1 MTDDN
6 DDLPPELED
15 FSEELSEIRKK
26 RGNIQQDKEIKVN
39 VIDSN
44 KNDNNNNNNNNNNI
58 SIPINV
64 VENKKTEINSNNNNT
79 NNNKTTTSESK
90 KTEPKKTDNFGGGFF
105 KKGFFKRMHEA
116 EEKNK
121 KNTQKQQPQPQQQN
135 KNQQQK
141 PEDLTYIKST
151 PETSSKTS
159 TLKNFSSDLKTS
171 EKESSSSLNNNP
183 LLSNIVNNKN
193 EWLTQELLMKIAQ
206 KPNLMKT
213 FLDPRFSSVIK
224 ELQTNPQEC
233 IKKYKDN
240 EEFSNFIREF
250 SSIMGEHFTNLSQ
263 KENFGN
269 NMNDPEVQKVINDPK
284 INPILKRLQ
293 LEGKIDVEEINR
305 DPYIAEKIKFLIDKK
320 ILNLQKLE

>member
-1 MTDDN
+1 MSDEN
-6 DDLPPELED
+6 DDMPPELED
-15 FSEELSEIRKK
+15 FSEELSKIREKK
-26 RGNIQQDKEIKVN
+26 GNLNENKEIKVN
-39 VIDSN
+39 VIDN
-44 KNDNNNNNNNNNNI
+44 KNNNNNNNNV

-64 VENKKTEINSNNNNT
+64 VDNKKNISSNESKSNNNNNKNNNN
-79 NNNKTTTSESK
+79 NNNK
-90 KTEPKKTDNFGGGFF
+90 PKENFMF

-116 EEKNK
+116 ESKQ
-121 KNTQKQQPQPQQQN
+121 QKQQQQQQ
-135 KNQQQK
+135 KPNQTQK

-159 TLKNFSSDLKTS
+159 TLNTFTSELKSS
-171 EKESSSSLNNNP
+171 EKESSNP

-213 FLDPRFSSVIK
+213 FLDPRFSTVIK

-233 IKKYKDN
+233 MNKYKNN
-240 EEFSNFIREF
+240 EEFSNFIKEF
-250 SSIMGEHFTNLSQ
+250 SSIMGEHFTNLS
-263 KENFGN
+263 KN
-269 NMNDPEVQKVINDPK
+269 NNNINNINDPEIQKIINDPK

-293 LEGKIDVEEINR
+293 LEGKIDINEINK
-305 DPYIAEKIKFLIDKK
+305 DSYVSEKIKFLIDKK